1 MRGLE
6 EWVGVRR
13 ERSEKVGDLGP
24 VEGFH
29 KLGKMDYVSALSF
42 LHYTGNQRDGETWSR
57 PTKQITKTQTSRHSI
72 SCLSSQKRMEPNA
85 STLTT
90 SILTLTR

>member
-57 PTKQITKTQTSRHSI
+57 LQSTSLKPR
-72 SCLSSQKRMEPNA
+72 LRA
-85 STLTT
+85 
-90 SILTLTR
+90 TRYLA